1 MNADCI
7 FCKIIDKQIPATIVD
22 ETDELLVIQ
31 DLAPKAPT
39 HYLIIPKKHIADIKG
54 LEQGDEALAGK
65 LLLMAK
71 ELGKKL
77 PGTGSFRLI
86 ANTGS
91 QVGQSVF
98 HLHFH
103 FLSGK
108 EMGGF

>member
-7 FCKIIDKQIPATIVD
+7 FCKIIDKKIPATIVD

-31 DLAPKAPT
+31 DAAPKAPI
-39 HYLIIPKKHIADIKG
+39 HYLIISKKHIADIKG

-91 QVGQSVF
+91 EVGQSVF

-108 EMGGF
+108 KMSDF